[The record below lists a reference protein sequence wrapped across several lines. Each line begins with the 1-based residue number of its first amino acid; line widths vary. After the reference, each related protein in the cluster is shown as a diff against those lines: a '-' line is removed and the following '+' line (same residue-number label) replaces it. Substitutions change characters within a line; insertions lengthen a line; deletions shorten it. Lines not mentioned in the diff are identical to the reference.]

1 MPKLEISQSDLCSL
15 IGKKIPIESLK
26 QNILYAKGE
35 IDGVEE
41 DTLKVDL
48 KDSNRPDLWSA
59 EGIAREI
66 KGRVTSKVGLP
77 EYKIKRGNLVVHVDK
92 KVSRVRPLTVCAV
105 VRDLKINK
113 QVLSQ
118 MIQFQEK
125 IPTQ

>member
-77 EYKIKRGNLVVHVDK
+77 EYKIKRGNSQGHYKKTSRELYIILVGHRKDIYRLLRRFF
-92 KVSRVRPLTVCAV
+92 S
-105 VRDLKINK
+105 
-113 QVLSQ
+113 
-118 MIQFQEK
+118 
-125 IPTQ
+125 